1 MPAACLCGG
10 KTIEK
15 KVTVERR
22 LKGGNVL
29 FKGVPAFV
37 CQECGERYFSAKT
50 VKRMDYLLSQKKEEK
65 EIDFSVD
72 PKEQYLEDI
81 LKLMNQQNLMP
92 DGVALNQPVLSSE
105 VFFTISRIK
114 SITDKIAS

>member
-1 MPAACLCGG
+1 MIL
-10 KTIEK
+10 IV
-15 KVTVERR
+15 VTVMRD
-22 LKGGNVL
+22 K
-29 FKGVPAFV
+29 
-37 CQECGERYFSAKT
+37 Q
-50 VKRMDYLLSQKKEEK
+50 EK

-105 VFFTISRIK
+105 VFLPS
-114 SITDKIAS
+114 AG

>member
-1 MPAACLCGG
+1 MIL
-10 KTIEK
+10 IV
-15 KVTVERR
+15 VTVT
-22 LKGGNVL
+22 K
-29 FKGVPAFV
+29 
-37 CQECGERYFSAKT
+37 
-50 VKRMDYLLSQKKEEK
+50 DKEEK

-105 VFFTISRIK
+105 VFFTISRMPMVNWTIVAL
-114 SITDKIAS
+114 DQGNLAVRRAAGAPAAARFPA